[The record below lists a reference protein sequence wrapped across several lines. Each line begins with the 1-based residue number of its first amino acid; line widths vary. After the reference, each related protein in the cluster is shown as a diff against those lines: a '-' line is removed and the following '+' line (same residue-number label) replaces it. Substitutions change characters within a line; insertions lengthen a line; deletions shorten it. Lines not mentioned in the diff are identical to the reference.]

1 MGSVSPQLQR
11 PLLLWTVAF
20 VITLAA
26 GVYQRMT
33 GPTYP
38 VSGSARINGTSFA
51 YRLERSH
58 TSGEEALIRV
68 TAAGTETDGTLAWR
82 RHRTSDPWTSVPM
95 RREGADLLAS
105 LPSQPPAGKLDY
117 RILLRS
123 PAASLALPA
132 TGAVTTRFKA
142 AVPAWLLI
150 PHILVMFG
158 GMLLS
163 TRTGLEALRAGPRLR
178 VLSVWTLAALAL
190 GGFLLGPAAQWYAFG
205 KWWTGWPV
213 GTDLTDNKT
222 AIAILAWLVAVAGV
236 RWSRRPG
243 FWAVAA
249 ALVTLAVFLIPHSM
263 FGTELDYT
271 TGEVTNPSP
280 R

>member
-1 MGSVSPQLQR
+1 MGRVSPRLQH
-11 PLLLWTVAF
+11 PVLLWTVAS

-26 GVYQRMT
+26 GMYQRMT

-38 VSGSARINGTSFA
+38 VSGSARIDGTAFD
-51 YRLERSH
+51 YRLDRSH
-58 TSGEEALIRV
+58 TSGEDAPIRV
-68 TAAGTETDGTLAWR
+68 TAAGTETDGTLEWR
-82 RHRTSDPWTSVPM
+82 RHRTSDPWTAVPM
-95 RREGADLLAS
+95 RREGADLVAA

-123 PAASLALPA
+123 PAAGLTLPA
-132 TGAVTTRFKA
+132 AGAVTTRFKG
-142 AVPAWLLI
+142 AVPVWLLI
-150 PHILVMFG
+150 PHILVMFS

-163 TRTGLEALRAGPRLR
+163 TRTGLEALRTGPHLR
-178 VLSVWTLAALAL
+178 ALSVWTLAVLAL

-222 AIAILAWLVAVAGV
+222 AIAILVWGVAAAGV
-236 RWSRRPG
+236 RFGRRPG
-243 FWAVAA
+243 PWAIAA

-263 FGTELDYT
+263 FGTELDYS
-271 TGEVTNPSP
+271 TGKIGNPAP

>member
-1 MGSVSPQLQR
+1 MLRR
-11 PLLLWTVAF
+11 PTVLWVIAF
-20 VITLAA
+20 LITLAA

-38 VSGSARINGTSFA
+38 VSGSSMLDGRPVNF
-51 YRLERSH
+51 RLERSH
-58 TSGEEALIRV
+58 TSGEDAVVRV
-68 TAAGTETDGTLAWR
+68 TAPGGDVAGMLQWR
-82 RHRTSDPWTSVPM
+82 RHRSGDAWTQVPM
-95 RREGADLLAS
+95 RRDGADLTGS

-117 RILLRS
+117 RILLQS
-123 PAASLALPA
+123 GTGGTAIPGP
-132 TGAVTTRFKA
+132 GAVTTRFKG

-150 PHILVMFG
+150 PHIIVMFS

-163 TRTGLEALRAGPRLR
+163 TRAGLEAFRPEPHLRN
-178 VLSVWTLAALAL
+178 LSLWTLAVLAL
-190 GGFLLGPAAQWYAFG
+190 GGFLLGPAAQWFAFG

-222 AIAILAWLVAVAGV
+222 AVAIVVWLVTAVAV
-236 RWSRRPG
+236 RTARRPAL
-243 FWAVAA
+243 WAVAA

-263 FGTELDYT
+263 FGTELDYS
-271 TGEVTNPSP
+271 TGEIGNPTP